1 MICIALSQEHV
12 LVCMTR
18 KVTRPKNDMVSVL
31 VSKLTWSFVYV
42 VEIDVM
48 SVWEIGFD
56 LISV

>member
-1 MICIALSQEHV
+1 
-12 LVCMTR
+12 MTR